1 MLKRLSTIVLFLIAA
16 SPLLASE
23 PYRRTVIIRD
33 GKVVLDE
40 GGPGG
45 KRAFIG
51 VAITQLSPELR
62 EFFGAPKNAGV
73 LVSSVTANGP
83 AAKAGVH
90 VGDVITAVNGE
101 PVASFHGLVNSI
113 KETHAGDTVRID
125 VIRGK
130 ARQTIVAT
138 AEERESSGLLGA
150 LDLGDLQL
158 GDLGELHLSDLGHR
172 LGALGPGWRARI
184 ASPEDEELRSRIHD
198 LETRLQELEKKL
210 QQK

>member
-1 MLKRLSTIVLFLIAA
+1 MLKRLSTIVLLLIAA
-16 SPLLASE
+16 SPLLAGE
-23 PYRRTVIIRD
+23 PSRRTVIVRD

-40 GGPGG
+40 GGPAG

-51 VAITQLSPELR
+51 VAMTQLSPELR
-62 EFFGAPKNAGV
+62 EFFGAPKTAGV
-73 LVSSVTANGP
+73 LVSSVTPNGP
-83 AAKAGVH
+83 AAKAGIR

-101 PVASFHGLVNSI
+101 PVASFRGLVNSI
-113 KETHAGDTVRID
+113 KDNHAGDAIRID
-125 VIRGK
+125 VIRAK
-130 ARQTIVAT
+130 SRQTLVAT

-150 LDLGDLQL
+150 LDLSDLHLGDLQL
-158 GDLGELHLSDLGHR
+158 GDLPHN